1 MSTIASLEP
10 ADFPRRAAG
19 VDLLG
24 PTDAGAHGDH
34 WLVCVNGSR
43 YVQATR
49 RLYLVLLHSDG
60 RTSVDEIAR
69 RVSSSLGRRLTA
81 DHVRWLLQERLA
93 PAGLIAISP
102 SPGGSPSGPQ
112 QGTTQL
118 RTPLL
123 AIRHRL
129 PILPYRLL
137 WYEVFEPCHS

>member
-34 WLVCVNGSR
+34 WLVCVEGTR

-60 RTSVDEIAR
+60 RTPVEEIAR
-69 RVSSSLGRRLTA
+69 RVSSSLGRRVTA
-81 DHVRWLLQERLA
+81 DHVRWLVQERLA
-93 PAGLIAISP
+93 PAGLVASNP
-102 SPGGSPSGPQ
+102 SQGGSPSSSPQ
-112 QGTTQL
+112 VPMQL
-118 RTPLL
+118 RT
-123 AIRHRL
+123 
-129 PILPYRLL
+129 
-137 WYEVFEPCHS
+137 